1 MITSIKQYKSYVKK
15 DEQANGGK
23 HRFIYIYRR

>member
-23 HRFIYIYRR
+23 HRFIYRR